1 MRRKGIIGPVQFV
14 LGDGKLSIGTVF
26 HLHIEQVLGQVP
38 KFNHPQHPLGCRG
51 RQFHEIHPG
60 VFTVIHAAVHIG
72 EAEIL
77 HLRVCRYRRIHA
89 LQLGFIQF
97 RLGDRPLNVGDS
109 RLQLVSQHSA
119 LDGFY
124 RCLLFA
130 VLGVFR

>member
-14 LGDGKLSIGTVF
+14 LRDDKLSIGTVF
-26 HLHIEQVLGQVP
+26 HLQIEQVLGQVP
-38 KFNHPQHPLGCRG
+38 KFNHPQHPFGCRG
-51 RQFHEIHPG
+51 RQCHEIHPG
-60 VFTVIHAAVHIG
+60 IFTVIHAAIHIG

-77 HLRVCRYRRIHA
+77 HLRVCRYGRIHA

-97 RLGDRPLNVGDS
+97 RLGDGSLNMGDG

-119 LDGFY
+119 LDGLY
-124 RCLLFA
+124 RHLLLA